1 MLLVVKGGPNQMEKK
16 RFIKIHKNYLV
27 LIGVMFQLIIVKH
40 CLAQIGLKPK
50 LFAEVYSETTKMRRE
65 GNNTTS
71 MTQSMQGIKITI
83 PKFSRVKIYLKERYG
98 SDANRDYWNNRGEV
112 MLGLRLRF
120 FQKIFLA
127 AYFEYIQGKYFG
139 IENSENPNPYGS
151 NYKDM
156 RGGLIFWQGLDVEY
170 KDRWIRNVPLSFWDE
185 IYSDVTFYNK
195 DDENIIFCMNG
206 KAGARL
212 IRIYKSALDY
222 YFVNYLM
229 YDKNADFWNNKLEFG
244 VGLRIKPWTD
254 LELSLFVETVK
265 GTYFDRDG
273 RYENPNLS
281 QYNDVRIGLLFWYG
295 FGD

>member
-1 MLLVVKGGPNQMEKK
+1 MSIL
-16 RFIKIHKNYLV
+16 FH
-27 LIGVMFQLIIVKH
+27 LIFTKY
-40 CLAQIGLKPK
+40 CLAEIGLKAK
-50 LFAEVYSETTKMRRE
+50 FFAEVYSETSKMQRE
-65 GNNTTS
+65 GNNTTT

-83 PKFSRVKIYLKERYG
+83 PKFCRVKIYLKERYG

-127 AYFEYIQGKYFG
+127 AYFEYIQGKYFD
-139 IENSENPNPYGS
+139 IENSENPNPYGL
-151 NYKDM
+151 NYKDI

-170 KDRWIRNVPLSFWDE
+170 KDRWTKTIPFSFWDE

-195 DDENIIFCMNG
+195 DDENIIFYLNC

-212 IRIYKSALDY
+212 IRISKSALDY

-244 VGLRIKPWTD
+244 IGFRIKPWTN
-254 LELSLFVETVK
+254 LELNLFVETLK
-265 GTYFDRDG
+265 GTYFDRNG
-273 RYENPNLS
+273 RYENPYLS

-295 FGD
+295 IGD